1 MASANKS
8 EPPTEHEQV
17 LQIMVDLHVNR
28 GAMRNLMYCLLSD
41 IFDKNLAEFHYA
53 FAQILQ
59 RDISFESFVI
69 LFKTL
74 NDIIN
79 GYRGEPA
86 RFYRAFFQ
94 R

>member
-1 MASANKS
+1 MASANKQ
-8 EPPTEHEQV
+8 EPLTEHEQV

-28 GAMRNLMYCLLSD
+28 GAMRNLMYCILSD
-41 IFDKNLAEFHYA
+41 IFDKTLAQFHYT

-59 RDISFESFVI
+59 RDISFETFVI
-69 LFKTL
+69 LFKAL

-79 GYRGEPA
+79 SYRGEPA
-86 RFYRAFFQ
+86 RFYQAFFQ

>member
-8 EPPTEHEQV
+8 DPIKEYEQV
-17 LQIMVDLHVNR
+17 LQIMVELHVNR
-28 GAMRNLMYCLLSD
+28 GAMRNLMYCLLSN
-41 IFDKNLAEFHYA
+41 IYDKTLDEFHYA
-53 FAQILQ
+53 FAQIMQ
-59 RDISFESFVI
+59 RDISFESFLI

-74 NDIIN
+74 NAIIN

-86 RFYRAFFQ
+86 CFYQAFFQ